1 MSEEKDINLIKDLKI
16 IEWLKCEMLSAMA
29 QLFETLNKG
38 DNSNR
43 EEVLDIIANMALL
56 SYLLGKRLGFSYESI
71 DSKLNDHIKLSRAN
85 DHIIEKWY
93 GDLSELQKH
102 LNILNRQE

>member
-1 MSEEKDINLIKDLKI
+1 MSEDKDVNVIKDLKI
-16 IEWLKCEMLSAMA
+16 IEWLKCEMLSAIA

-43 EEVLDIIANMALL
+43 EEVLDIIANMVLL

-71 DSKLNDHIKLSRAN
+71 DSKLKDHIKLSLAN
-85 DHIIEKWY
+85 DHTIEQWY
-93 GDLSELQKH
+93 GDLGELQKH
-102 LNILNRQE
+102 LNTIDRQE